1 MWPSTFHHHLE
12 RKNLSVLANKAILT
26 SKIELQSYYRIVNLR
41 ETPLWRMSFG
51 RILFRTPMETK
62 HDRIQKDEAQQE
74 FFVGKRER
82 RERERERSEQ
92 P

>member
-1 MWPSTFHHHLE
+1 
-12 RKNLSVLANKAILT
+12 
-26 SKIELQSYYRIVNLR
+26 
-41 ETPLWRMSFG
+41 MSFG

-82 RERERERSEQ
+82 GERERERSEQ